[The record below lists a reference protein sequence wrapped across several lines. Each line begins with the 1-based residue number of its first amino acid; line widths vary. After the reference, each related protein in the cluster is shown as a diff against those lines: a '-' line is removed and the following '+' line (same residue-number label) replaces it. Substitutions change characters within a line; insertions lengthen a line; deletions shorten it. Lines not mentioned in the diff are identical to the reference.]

1 MCVNLG
7 SANYMAKILSR
18 LDLWVVRVKKDG
30 KLGDSR
36 PCWSCISTLKQYGLR
51 RVWYS
56 TAEETIICRSVDEIV
71 EDAYITKTASRLDL
85 KLHPCIKL
93 D

>member
-1 MCVNLG
+1 M
-7 SANYMAKILSR
+7 
-18 LDLWVVRVKKDG
+18 DLWVVRVRKDG

-36 PCWSCISTLKQYGLR
+36 PCWSCISTLKKYGLR

-56 TAEETIICRSVDEIV
+56 TSDQTIVCRRVDDIY
-71 EDAYITKTASRLDL
+71 EDAYVTRTASRLDL
-85 KLHPCIKL
+85 QLEICIRL